1 MPFTLGSKM
10 RRGSGSLRDV
20 ISSRRTK
27 SSPSHIPEV
36 LDLDD
41 VVVAPDIEELYHI
54 TTQLGVGQTA
64 VVYEGVSRRDGAH
77 YALKVFRNDGL
88 RADPGAVTA
97 LRDEV
102 KMLRS
107 LTEHPYVV
115 SLYEVVST
123 PAAAY
128 LVMELV
134 SGGDLLGPIER
145 HGPYSERQACRLF
158 AQIVEAVQHLHSA
171 GVVHRDLKPEN
182 ICFTGTD
189 ERQIKLID
197 LGAGG
202 FLTPTGLGDLCGTPL
217 CAPRNSSTRNSA
229 ARNSAQFSDSPTH
242 LSTGTRRQRCARG
255 TLCARRPTRRAAPST
270 AARSTTGAWASHCT

>member
-1 MPFTLGSKM
+1 MG
-10 RRGSGSLRDV
+10 
-20 ISSRRTK
+20 
-27 SSPSHIPEV
+27 
-36 LDLDD
+36 
-41 VVVAPDIEELYHI
+41 
-54 TTQLGVGQTA
+54 
-64 VVYEGVSRRDGAH
+64 GVSRRDGAH

-158 AQIVEAVQHLHSA
+158 AQMVEAVQHLHSA

-217 CAPRNSSTRNSA
+217 YAPPRNSYG
-229 ARNSAQFSDSPTH
+229 AQFGGAQFGAS
-242 LSTGTRRQRCARG
+242 L
-255 TLCARRPTRRAAPST
+255 RRPTHRLHRYAAPEVCPWYFVRTAADAARASSRRCRWSSTTARSRRASAETNYRRS
-270 AARSTTGAWASHCT
+270 AASRSWS

>member
-1 MPFTLGSKM
+1 
-10 RRGSGSLRDV
+10 
-20 ISSRRTK
+20 
-27 SSPSHIPEV
+27 
-36 LDLDD
+36 
-41 VVVAPDIEELYHI
+41 
-54 TTQLGVGQTA
+54 
-64 VVYEGVSRRDGAH
+64 
-77 YALKVFRNDGL
+77 
-88 RADPGAVTA
+88 
-97 LRDEV
+97 
-102 KMLRS
+102 MLRS

-158 AQIVEAVQHLHSA
+158 AQMVEAVQHLHSA

-217 CAPRNSSTRNSA
+217 YAPRNSSARNSA
-229 ARNSAQFSDSPTH
+229 ARNSAQFSDGPPTT
-242 LSTGTRRQRCARG
+242 SAGTRRRRCAHG

>member
-158 AQIVEAVQHLHSA
+158 AQMVEAVQHLHSA

-217 CAPRNSSTRNSA
+217 CAPRNSSARNSA
-229 ARNSAQFSDSPTH
+229 ARNSAQFSDGPPTT
-242 LSTGTRRQRCARG
+242 STGTRRRRCARG